1 MNEIEER
8 NSLDPEVAESI
19 RSIVE
24 EVAQDAVDRVESHE
38 EANGIFYVSAREL
51 HSILLLARQ
60 GIITPEIAPY
70 DEAPHTYT
78 LSIGGTTYYLNEHQ
92 YNMVIEEIRSHE
104 GTQEEPIESL
114 PDSEDS
120 SPLSEEEEEL
130 LAQVV
135 EEAHSEI
142 PVNSGSLLIDE
153 STSRFSSAIWYE
165 AIQRKTVVLTELV
178 IDIAQSAVLAGV
190 GGIGSYVGF
199 LLARMKPAAL
209 FIYDPDIVETV
220 NMSGQLYSRED
231 VGNHKVS
238 ALSGMISKYCDYN
251 SIFAISERFDNSS
264 EASDIMI
271 CGFDNMSARRLF
283 FEKWLDHVKSKP
295 EAERA
300 NCLYVDGRLAAEEFQ
315 VLCIK
320 GDDEF
325 NINRYK
331 NEFLFSDAEADATV
345 CSYKQTTF
353 MANMI
358 ASVMVNLFVNFVANQ
373 CEPLIERDLPF
384 YTAYSAETMYYKTE
398 A

>member
-8 NSLDPEVAESI
+8 NNLDPEVAESI
-19 RSIVE
+19 RSTAE
-24 EVAQDAVDRVESHE
+24 EVARNAIDRIEAHVET
-38 EANGIFYVSAREL
+38 NGISYANAMEL
-51 HSILLLARQ
+51 NSILLLIRRGAH
-60 GIITPEIAPY
+60 ITIEPY
-70 DEAPHTYT
+70 EGLPHTYT
-78 LSIGGTTYYLNEHQ
+78 VLIGGATYYLNSH
-92 YNMVIEEIRSHE
+92 YYDIVMEEIRNHE
-104 GTQEEPIESL
+104 GTEEESIESL
-114 PDSEDS
+114 PDNEDS
-120 SPLSEEEEEL
+120 SPLSREEEEL

-135 EEAHSEI
+135 EEAHNEI
-142 PVNSGSLLIDE
+142 PINSGSLLVDE

-165 AIQRKTVVLTELV
+165 AIQKKT
-178 IDIAQSAVLAGV
+178 IILAGV

-199 LLARMKPAAL
+199 LLARMRPTAL

-231 VGNHKVS
+231 VGSHKVS
-238 ALSGMISKYCDYN
+238 ALSVMISKYCDYN
-251 SIFAISERFDNSS
+251 SVFAIPERFDESN

-271 CGFDNMSARRLF
+271 CGFDNMAARKIF
-283 FEKWLDHVKSKP
+283 FNKWLDYVRSKS

-300 NCLYVDGRLAAEEFQ
+300 NCLYIDGRLAAEEFQ

-331 NEFLFSDAEADATV
+331 KEFLFSDVEADATV

-373 CEPLIERDLPF
+373 CEPLIDRDLPF
-384 YTAYSAETMYYKTE
+384 YTTYSAETMYYKTE

>member
-8 NSLDPEVAESI
+8 NGITPEVEEAI
-19 RSIVE
+19 RSTVE
-24 EVAQDAVDRVESHE
+24 EVLEPREETLGISISYIGVAQLNS
-38 EANGIFYVSAREL
+38 IFYGIREGIIPTIESDSEHL
-51 HSILLLARQ
+51 HTYKLYFGNNDSSILY
-60 GIITPEIAPY
+60 I
-70 DEAPHTYT
+70 
-78 LSIGGTTYYLNEHQ
+78 NEHQ
-92 YNMVIEEIRSHE
+92 HDLILQAIRNYQSTH
-104 GTQEEPIESL
+104 GEPIESL

-130 LAQVV
+130 LTQIV

-142 PVNSGSLLIDE
+142 PTNSGSLLVDE

-165 AIQRKTVVLTELV
+165 AIQKKT
-178 IDIAQSAVLAGV
+178 IILAGV

-199 LLARMKPAAL
+199 LLARIKPAAL

-231 VGNHKVS
+231 VGYSKVN
-238 ALSGMISKYCDYN
+238 ALSNMISKYCDYN
-251 SIFAISERFDNSS
+251 SVFAVSERFDESND
-264 EASDIMI
+264 ASDIMI
-271 CGFDNMSARRLF
+271 CGFDNMAARKLF
-283 FEKWLDHVKSKP
+283 FEKWLDYVKSKS
-295 EAERA
+295 EEERI
-300 NCLYVDGRLAAEEFQ
+300 NCLYIDGRLAAEEFQ

-331 NEFLFSDAEADATV
+331 NEFLFSDEEADATV

-373 CEPLIERDLPF
+373 CKPLIERDLPF
-384 YTAYSAETMYYKTE
+384 YTTYNAETMYYKTE

>member
-8 NSLDPEVAESI
+8 NSLDPE
-19 RSIVE
+19 
-24 EVAQDAVDRVESHE
+24 EVAQSATESDISYVGAVQL
-38 EANGIFYVSAREL
+38 NT
-51 HSILLLARQ
+51 ILLGIRE
-60 GIITPEIAPY
+60 GIIPTIEPY
-70 DEAPHTYT
+70 DEAPHTYK
-78 LSIGGTTYYLNEHQ
+78 LYFNDGFILYINEHQ
-92 YNMVIEEIRSHE
+92 YSMIIEEIRNHE
-104 GTQEEPIESL
+104 GTEEEPIESL

-135 EEAHSEI
+135 EEAHNEI
-142 PVNSGSLLIDE
+142 PTNSGSLLIDE

-165 AIQRKTVVLTELV
+165 AIQRKTV
-178 IDIAQSAVLAGV
+178 ILAGV

-231 VGNHKVS
+231 VGNTKVS

-251 SIFAISERFDNSS
+251 SVFAVPERFDESND
-264 EASDIMI
+264 ASDIMI
-271 CGFDNMSARRLF
+271 CGFDNMAARKTF
-283 FEKWLDHVKSKP
+283 FNKWLDHVRGKS

-300 NCLYVDGRLAAEEFQ
+300 NCLYIDGRLAAEEFQ

-325 NINRYK
+325 NINRYEK
-331 NEFLFSDAEADATV
+331 EFLFSDIEADATV

-373 CEPLIERDLPF
+373 CEPLIDRDLPF
-384 YTAYSAETMYYKTE
+384 YTTYSAETMYYKTE

>member
-8 NSLDPEVAESI
+8 NGLAPEVAEAI
-19 RSIVE
+19 RSTVE
-24 EVAQDAVDRVESHE
+24 EVMESHE
-38 EANGIFYVSAREL
+38 ETLDISYIGTIQLNA
-51 HSILLLARQ
+51 ILLGIRE
-60 GIITPEIAPY
+60 GIIPTIAP
-70 DEAPHTYT
+70 DSDHLHTYKLYFGSNEST
-78 LSIGGTTYYLNEHQ
+78 LYINEHQ
-92 YNMVIEEIRSHE
+92 YNMIVEEIRTYQS
-104 GTQEEPIESL
+104 TQEEPIESL
-114 PDSEDS
+114 PDNEDS
-120 SPLSEEEEEL
+120 SPLSREEEEL

-142 PVNSGSLLIDE
+142 PVNSGSLLVDE
-153 STSRFSSAIWYE
+153 PTSRFSSAIWYE
-165 AIQRKTVVLTELV
+165 AIQKKT
-178 IDIAQSAVLAGV
+178 IVLAGI

-199 LLARMKPAAL
+199 LLARMKPTSL

-220 NMSGQLYSRED
+220 NMSGQLYSGED
-231 VGNHKVS
+231 IGNYKVN
-238 ALSGMISKYCDYN
+238 ALSGMISKYCGYN
-251 SIFAISERFDNSS
+251 SIFAIPERFDDSS

-271 CGFDNMSARRLF
+271 CGFDNMAARKIF
-283 FEKWLDHVKSKP
+283 FNKWLDHVRSKS
-295 EAERA
+295 EVERA

-325 NINRYK
+325 NINRYEK
-331 NEFLFSDAEADATV
+331 EFLFSDAEADATV

-373 CEPLIERDLPF
+373 CKPLIERDLPF
-384 YTAYSAETMYYKTE
+384 YTTYSAETMYYKTE

>member
-8 NSLDPEVAESI
+8 NGLTPEVEEAI
-19 RSIVE
+19 RSTVE
-24 EVAQDAVDRVESHE
+24 EVLEPHE
-38 EANGIFYVSAREL
+38 ETLGISISYIGVAQLNTIFYSIRE
-51 HSILLLARQ
+51 
-60 GIITPEIAPY
+60 GIIPTIEPDSEH
-70 DEAPHTYT
+70 PHTYK
-78 LSIGGTTYYLNEHQ
+78 LYFGNNESAIFYINEHQ
-92 YNMVIEEIRSHE
+92 YNMIMEAIRNYQSTHEEHN
-104 GTQEEPIESL
+104 ESL
-114 PDSEDS
+114 PDNENS

-142 PVNSGSLLIDE
+142 PTNSGSLLVDE

-165 AIQRKTVVLTELV
+165 AIQKKT
-178 IDIAQSAVLAGV
+178 IILAGV

-199 LLARMKPAAL
+199 LLARMKPTAL

-231 VGNHKVS
+231 VGNPKVN
-238 ALSGMISKYCDYN
+238 ALSDMISKYCDYN
-251 SIFAISERFDNSS
+251 SVFAVSERFDESND
-264 EASDIMI
+264 ASDIMI
-271 CGFDNMSARRLF
+271 CGFDNMAARKLF
-283 FEKWLDHVKSKP
+283 FEKWLNYVKSKS
-295 EAERA
+295 EEERA
-300 NCLYVDGRLAAEEFQ
+300 NCLYIDGRLAAEEFQ

-325 NINRYK
+325 NITRYK

-373 CEPLIERDLPF
+373 CKPLIERDLPF
-384 YTAYSAETMYYKTE
+384 YTTYNAETMYYKTE